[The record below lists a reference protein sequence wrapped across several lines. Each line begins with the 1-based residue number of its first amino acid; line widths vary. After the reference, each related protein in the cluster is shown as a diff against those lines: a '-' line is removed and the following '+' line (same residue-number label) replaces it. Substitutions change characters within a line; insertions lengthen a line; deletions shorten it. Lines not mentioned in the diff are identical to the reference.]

1 MAIPLPSALTDFSKN
16 ALKNIEA
23 LDSIQQSIPNVQG
36 TVQSNIVNAGTKSI
50 VSQPGNIF
58 APVPGFV
65 DESMQTFLGKIASP
79 KSVSATTQQESFMK
93 VFGTGVST
101 GAEVDNFL
109 SENVRLEDLI
119 PAQQIFQIVK
129 NFGSHSFYTD
139 PLQAYAHVTTAS
151 NDIGNLCREA
161 ETVISG
167 IQANVTSLLSLQ
179 STINYNQIVGMNAE
193 FFGAAGAKANTALSL
208 LNALNQ
214 TFTTNGKYDASQV
227 ASFCSA
233 INDFTDFVMF
243 ANSKILQFELTRK
256 TIEEGLT
263 RLRQIGRDFPVIVD
277 NVKNYVPAYVAST
290 AFGKIFQAVQRR
302 VLDQSGVDLGGIV
315 RDLAALSDTPADER
329 TKVLSTF
336 AMAKTVQAIKAYICG
351 MDPSGSVTDPGG
363 EFAPLKSGYD
373 TLTAVLSGNDTAPSW
388 QNLENTVLPFTSA
401 MQVGVTQNNAADLS
415 AQAVALDAILTPL
428 VALLSPICLATDTF
442 RALFA
447 SETSLDPGR
456 VPGAQNLLSDV
467 GLDNARDVTLSSGFE
482 NLTDISL
489 SDSTKSGQLAESV
502 RAQIAT
508 LPDGNEKDQLTL
520 LYEKLNARHRATVVS
535 MDFQRREDIQTFIAT
550 DQAESD
556 RQLVNKVVT
565 TFSGLDPNQFDQV
578 FV

>member
-50 VSQPGNIF
+50 VSVPGSIF
-58 APVPGFV
+58 AAVPGFV
-65 DESMQTFLGKIASP
+65 DESIETFLGKVASP
-79 KSVSATTQQESFMK
+79 KAASATLQQDTFMK
-93 VFGTGVST
+93 VFGTEVSS
-101 GAEVDNFL
+101 GSAVDNFL

-151 NDIGNLCREA
+151 SDIKNLCKEA
-161 ETVISG
+161 ESVISG

-179 STINYNQIVGMNAE
+179 STIDYNQVVGMNQE
-193 FFGAAGAKANTALSL
+193 FFGTAGTKANTALSL
-208 LNALNQ
+208 LNSLNQ
-214 TFTTNGKYDASQV
+214 TFSTNGKYDPTQV
-227 ASFCSA
+227 ANFCNA
-233 INDFTDFVMF
+233 LNDFTDFVMF
-243 ANSKILQFELTRK
+243 SNSKILQFELTRK

-263 RLRQIGRDFPVIVD
+263 KLRQIGRDFPVIVN

-290 AFGKIFQAVQRR
+290 AFGKIFQAVQKR
-302 VLDQSGVDLGGIV
+302 VLDQSGVDLGGII
-315 RDLAALSDTPADER
+315 RDLAVLSDTPADER

-336 AMAKTVQAIKAYICG
+336 AMAKAVQAIKAYICE
-351 MDPSGSVTDPGG
+351 MQPSSSVTDPGG
-363 EFAPLKSGYD
+363 EFAPLKAGYD
-373 TLTAVLSGNDTAPSW
+373 TLTAVLSGNDTTANW

-401 MQVGVTQNNAADLS
+401 MQVGVTQNNATDLS
-415 AQAVALDAILTPL
+415 AQAVALDAILSPL
-428 VALLSPICLATDTF
+428 AALLAPICVATDTF
-442 RALFA
+442 RSLFA
-447 SETSLDPGR
+447 AETSLDPGR
-456 VPGAQNLLSDV
+456 VPGAQNLLSNV
-467 GLDNARDVTLSSGFE
+467 GLDNARDVSLSSGFE

-489 SDSTKSGQLAESV
+489 SDSTKAGQLAESV

-520 LYEKLNARHRATVVS
+520 LYEKLNSRHRATVIS
-535 MDFQRREDIQTFIAT
+535 MDFQRREDIQTFVAT
-550 DQAESD
+550 DQAEKD
-556 RQLVNKVVT
+556 RQLVNKIVT
-565 TFSGLDPNQFDQV
+565 TFSGLDPNAFDQV